1 MPRFLLTLLATT
13 IACASGSGP
22 GTPIVPPPP
31 PPSPDATSI
40 LMLGNSLTYTQDVPG
55 MVADFAT
62 AGGAPRPVVASI
74 AFANWSLEEHFN
86 NDASRGAIDGGGFD
100 VVVMQQGPSTLP
112 SSRDHLILWSG
123 RLRDLIVDAGSRG
136 GLYAVWPPLGDDLE
150 AGIMNYTDAANQ
162 NSLALYPVAQAF
174 REARRLDPTLPLTT
188 SDNFHP
194 TATGA
199 ALAGMVIAATIFD
212 QDPSGYPNP
221 LPTVIDPDDMVT
233 MRAAARYAVQTFG
246 RR

>member
-1 MPRFLLTLLATT
+1 MRW
-13 IACASGSGP
+13 CASTCRFSIIN
-22 GTPIVPPPP
+22 TPIVRCFP
-31 PPSPDATSI
+31 
-40 LMLGNSLTYTQDVPG
+40 
-55 MVADFAT
+55 
-62 AGGAPRPVVASI
+62 
-74 AFANWSLEEHFN
+74 
-86 NDASRGAIDGGGFD
+86 
-100 VVVMQQGPSTLP
+100 
-112 SSRDHLILWSG
+112 
-123 RLRDLIVDAGSRG
+123 
-136 GLYAVWPPLGDDLE
+136 
-150 AGIMNYTDAANQ
+150 
-162 NSLALYPVAQAF
+162 
-174 REARRLDPTLPLTT
+174 RRLVTLPLTT